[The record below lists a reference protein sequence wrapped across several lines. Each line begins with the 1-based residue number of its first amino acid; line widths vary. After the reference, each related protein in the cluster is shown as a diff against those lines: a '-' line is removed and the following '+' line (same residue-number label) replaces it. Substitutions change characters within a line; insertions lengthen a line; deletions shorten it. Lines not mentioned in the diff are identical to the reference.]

1 MSAIFT
7 AVGKEKEAMAT
18 SLGECYELLGL
29 APDASEEDVRRAYR
43 QKARE
48 CHPDKN
54 PDDPKAKEKFQVLTQ
69 GYERIVAGSSATERD
84 DEPAFYEFESFF
96 HFVMFHEMMRRRM
109 EEEIMARMFGG
120 LFFND
125 SDDEDDIPFGFFN
138 IPFSRRPR
146 RHDSFARS
154 SRRRYQ
160 ENSRFQRSSYD
171 RTEGPSAKP
180 PKKEK
185 RNPRS
190 SAQGTTSGEY
200 KRPSDRSRTSKPRN
214 EDANINCNNTFNEE
228 TCRSKCGQ
236 NDLKT
241 EREAHH
247 EERAKQSKAPK
258 PKQKTR
264 SKGQMTSSEWQKGRR
279 RKQNN
284 RRRQN
289 AKTAFKDKAEEP
301 RLDSESE
308 TSDGGHKQR
317 PRQAKDTKQE
327 ENYCDSDHDNYQD
340 EPQMTAEEKFR
351 SSSESELDDLD

>member
-1 MSAIFT
+1 MSGIFT
-7 AVGKEKEAMAT
+7 VSKQKEPMAT
-18 SLGECYELLGL
+18 SLEECYELLGL
-29 APDASEEDVRRAYR
+29 SPDASEDDVRRAYR

-69 GYERIVAGSSATERD
+69 GYERIVAGSSATEGD
-84 DEPAFYEFESFF
+84 DEPAFYQFESFF
-96 HFVMFHEMMRRRM
+96 HFVMFREMMRRRM
-109 EEEIMARMFGG
+109 EEEIMTRMFGG

-125 SDDEDDIPFGFFN
+125 SDGEDDIPFGFFN

-160 ENSRFQRSSYD
+160 ENSRFQRSSYA
-171 RTEGPSAKP
+171 RAERPSAKP

-190 SAQGTTSGEY
+190 SAEDTTSREN
-200 KRPSDRSRTSKPRN
+200 KRHNDRSRTSKPRN

-236 NDLKT
+236 NDSKT
-241 EREAHH
+241 EREAHL
-247 EERAKQSKAPK
+247 EERAKQSRAPK
-258 PKQKTR
+258 PKQKTKT
-264 SKGQMTSSEWQKGRR
+264 KGQMTSSEWQKGRR

-284 RRRQN
+284 TSRRQN
-289 AKTAFKDKAEEP
+289 TKTAFKDKAEEQ

-308 TSDGGHKQR
+308 TSDGGHKQL
-317 PRQAKDTKQE
+317 PRQAK
-327 ENYCDSDHDNYQD
+327 ENYCDSDHDNYQG
-340 EPQMTAEEKFR
+340 EPQVTAEEKFK
-351 SSSESELDDLD
+351 SSSESALDDLD